1 MGARKKSEDFGVLQE
16 FVDGLFEADPE
27 FEYTR
32 LEIIME
38 AESFGLNEELLE
50 VVTLLPPSRFTRT
63 KLCSQ
68 LNSSLSSHG
77 WGYVNG
83 AVH

>member
-1 MGARKKSEDFGVLQE
+1 MARKKSEDFGVLQE
-16 FVDGLFEADPE
+16 FVDGLYGDDPE
-27 FEYTR
+27 LEYRR
-32 LEIIME
+32 LDIIME

-50 VVTLLPPSRFTRT
+50 VINLLPPSIFTRD

-77 WGYVNG
+77 WGYVYG

>member
-1 MGARKKSEDFGVLQE
+1 MAAPKKSADYGVLQE
-16 FVDGLFEADPE
+16 FVNDLFESE
-27 FEYTR
+27 EEYAR
-32 LEIIME
+32 LDVIIQ
-38 AESFGLNEELLE
+38 AESFGLNEDLLE
-50 VVTLLPPSRFTRT
+50 VVNLLPPGTYGRD

-77 WGYVNG
+77 WGYVYG